1 MRSYRPRPPPISASI
16 QERRPAAAVTVHMI
30 SFRIR
35 LAFTVLTVVAVA
47 LPTALVH
54 ADRYETTPPI
64 GIDER
69 IEFAPGTDS
78 ATIEDG
84 VVLGTTNRY
93 HLRAAAGQTMA
104 IALESVEANAVFSVF
119 APDQTLI
126 SNPGVTTFAGTLP
139 TSGDYLVEVATV
151 RGNATYR
158 MDVQIVGPFPV
169 TPSPVGVERR
179 VEFEPGTD
187 HGFVG
192 GAIVLGT
199 ADRFVLRASAGQ
211 SMSISVVSLEDNAVV
226 RVYGPEGG
234 ELPGGGGDW
243 FSGTL
248 PADGDYIVE
257 VTSVHGNATYA
268 SDHPDHRAHWPDRLR
283 RIGGAHRIRPR
294 HQRRLSRWSSLRW
307 RGRPVHTR
315 CVSGTNNGRPSRLRR
330 GQCKLCGDGARR
342 RIARRRSARRHRVL
356 AGGRRLCHR
365 RRRYCWG
372 AGDLRDDG
380 LDRLTPSR

>member
-1 MRSYRPRPPPISASI
+1 
-16 QERRPAAAVTVHMI
+16 MI
-30 SFRIR
+30 TFRIR

-47 LPTALVH
+47 LPTAVVH
-54 ADRYETTPPI
+54 ADRHQTTPPI

-78 ATIEDG
+78 ATIEDA

-119 APDQTLI
+119 APDGTLI
-126 SNPGVTTFAGTLP
+126 SNPGVTTFAGTLAS
-139 TSGDYLVEVATV
+139 SGDYLIEVATV

-187 HGFVG
+187 HGFVE

-248 PADGDYIVE
+248 PADGDYVVE
-257 VTSVHGNATYA
+257 VTSVHGNSTYAAIIQITGPTGQNEYGGSVERIEFAPGTNGASVDGAVSAGDIDQYILGASAGQTMGVHLDSDADNATFVVTAPDDASLAVGPQDATVYLPLDGDYVIAVAVIAGEQATYA
-268 SDHPDHRAHWPDRLR
+268 MTVWID
-283 RIGGAHRIRPR
+283 
-294 HQRRLSRWSSLRW
+294 
-307 RGRPVHTR
+307 
-315 CVSGTNNGRPSRLRR
+315 
-330 GQCKLCGDGARR
+330 
-342 RIARRRSARRHRVL
+342 
-356 AGGRRLCHR
+356 
-365 RRRYCWG
+365 
-372 AGDLRDDG
+372 
-380 LDRLTPSR
+380 

>member
-1 MRSYRPRPPPISASI
+1 M
-16 QERRPAAAVTVHMI
+16 
-30 SFRIR
+30 
-35 LAFTVLTVVAVA
+35 LTVVAVA
-47 LPTALVH
+47 LPTAVVH
-54 ADRYETTPPI
+54 ADRFETTPPI

-93 HLRAAAGQTMA
+93 HLRAGAGQTMA

-126 SNPGVTTFAGTLP
+126 SNSGVTTFAGTLP
-139 TSGDYLVEVATV
+139 TSGDYLVEVAAV

-187 HGFVG
+187 HGFVEG
-192 GAIVLGT
+192 GIVLGT

-248 PADGDYIVE
+248 PADGDYVVE

-268 SDHPDHRAHWPDRLR
+268 AIIQITGPTGQNVYGGSVE
-283 RIGGAHRIRPR
+283 RIEFAP
-294 HQRRLSRWSSLRW
+294 
-307 RGRPVHTR
+307 
-315 CVSGTNNGRPSRLRR
+315 GTNGASV
-330 GQCKLCGDGARR
+330 DGEV
-342 RIARRRSARRHRVL
+342 S
-356 AGGRRLCHR
+356 
-365 RRRYCWG
+365 
-372 AGDLRDDG
+372 AGDIDRYILGASAGQTMGVHLDSDAANATFVVTAPDDTSLAVG
-380 LDRLTPSR
+380 PQDAIVYLPVDGDYVIAVVVTAGEQATYAMTVWID